1 VPSRPDKD
9 RVEQRR
15 DCWEKTQHAQRKM
28 HSLGV
33 KVIEE
38 DHIKKGEDKLCREQK
53 TIVGDIKGQVC
64 PIKQVQGET

>member
-1 VPSRPDKD
+1 
-9 RVEQRR
+9 
-15 DCWEKTQHAQRKM
+15 M